1 MKRQC
6 FRWKVLLKMDYF
18 TKKYYNLVK
27 FRLMKLVKIFTFAV
41 FKTTIISLMKL
52 TKELLTDTSTLQLP
66 EKVLQFGTG
75 VLLRGLCDY
84 FIDKA
89 NKKGVFN
96 GRIVI
101 VKSTDSGG
109 ADTFTEQDNLYTL
122 CVRGIEKGVP
132 TEENIICTAISRVL
146 SAQSEWNA
154 ILETAQSA
162 DIQVVISNTTEVGL
176 QYVEESIRQNPP
188 ASFPAKLTAWLYE
201 RFQSRQEG
209 VVVIPTEL
217 IVGNGDKLK
226 EIVLQH
232 CVFNELPE
240 RFVEWL
246 ENENHFCN
254 SLVDRI
260 VPGKP
265 KGDTLTELQNTLGY
279 EDDLLAVAE
288 TYRLWAIEGGDKVKD
303 ILTFAQVDDGVK
315 IAQNIEQFR
324 ELKLRMLNGTHTLM
338 CGIAYLSGFRIVKE
352 ALTDEMFE
360 KFTTNLM
367 MSEIAPAIPYKIDS
381 KIAQR
386 YGREVLDRFRNPYLD
401 HQWISITL
409 QYTMKMRMRNIPL
422 LLNYYKEFN
431 TVPQYFTRGFAAYL
445 LFMKAVKED
454 NGKFFGMRADESYLI
469 QCDSAKYFY
478 KTWQNPNTEEVVIEV
493 LSNQE
498 MWGTDLTK
506 LKGFAENV
514 TTHLSNMMSFGV
526 QEVVSALNVY
536 A

>member
-1 MKRQC
+1 
-6 FRWKVLLKMDYF
+6 
-18 TKKYYNLVK
+18 
-27 FRLMKLVKIFTFAV
+27 
-41 FKTTIISLMKL
+41 MKL
-52 TKELLTDTSTLQLP
+52 TKDLLTESSTLQLP

-89 NKKGVFN
+89 NKRGVFN

-109 ADTFTEQDNLYTL
+109 ADAFAEQDNLYTL
-122 CVRGIEKGVP
+122 CVRGIDKGVP
-132 TEENIICTAISRVL
+132 TEENIISSAISRVL
-146 SAQSEWNA
+146 SAQSDWNA

-176 QYVEESIRQNPP
+176 QYLEESIRQNPP
-188 ASFPAKLTAWLYE
+188 VSFPAKLTAWLYE
-201 RFQSRQEG
+201 RFQAKQAG
-209 VVVIPTEL
+209 VVIIPTEL
-217 IVGNGDKLK
+217 LVGNGDILK
-226 EIVLQH
+226 EIVLKH
-232 CVFNELPE
+232 CVFNQLPS

-246 ENENHFCN
+246 ENENSFCN

-265 KGDTLTELQNTLGY
+265 KGEALAALQANLGY
-279 EDDLLAVAE
+279 EDKLLAVAE
-288 TYRLWAIEGGDKVKD
+288 TYRLWAIQGEEKVKD
-303 ILTFAQVDDGVK
+303 ILTFAQTDDGVK
-315 IAQNIEQFR
+315 IAKNIEQFR

-338 CGIAYLSGFRIVKE
+338 CGMAFLSGFQTVKE
-352 ALTDEMFE
+352 ALADEMIE
-360 KFTTNLM
+360 KFITNLM
-367 MSEIAPAIPYKIDS
+367 MSEIAPAIPYKIDA
-381 KIAQR
+381 KVAQR
-386 YGREVLDRFRNPYLD
+386 YGRDVLDRFRNPYLD

-409 QYTMKMRMRNIPL
+409 QYTMKMQMRNIPI

-445 LFMKAVKED
+445 LFMKAVKEEG
-454 NGKFFGMRADESYLI
+454 GKYFGEKDGELYPI

-478 KTWQNPNTEEVVIEV
+478 EIWQNKKTEEVVNEV
-493 LSNQE
+493 LGNE
-498 MWGTDLTK
+498 KMWGADLNK

-514 TTHLSNMMSFGV
+514 TTHLSNMMAIGV
-526 QEVVSALNVY
+526 REVASALNVY

>member
-1 MKRQC
+1 MNVN
-6 FRWKVLLKMDYF
+6 KVPTF
-18 TKKYYNLVK
+18 VTFNRFIFV
-27 FRLMKLVKIFTFAV
+27 LMR
-41 FKTTIISLMKL
+41 L
-52 TKELLTDTSTLQLP
+52 TKNLLSETSTLQLP

-89 NKKGVFN
+89 NKQGVFN

-109 ADTFTEQDNLYTL
+109 ADAFAEQDNLYTL
-122 CVRGIEKGVP
+122 CVRGIDKGVP
-132 TEENIICTAISRVL
+132 TEENIICSAISRVL
-146 SAQSEWNA
+146 SAQSDWNA
-154 ILETAQSA
+154 ILETAQGT

-176 QYVEESIRQNPP
+176 QYVEESIRQSPP

-201 RFQSRQEG
+201 RFQAKQAG
-209 VVVIPTEL
+209 VVIIPTEL

-226 EIVLQH
+226 EIVLKL
-232 CVFNELPE
+232 CSFNELPA

-246 ENENHFCN
+246 EEENTFCN

-265 KGDTLTELQNTLGY
+265 KGDALTELQNSLGY
-279 EDDLLAVAE
+279 KDDLLAVAE
-288 TYRLWAIEGGDKVKD
+288 TYRLWAIQGNEKVKD
-303 ILTFAQVDDGVK
+303 VLTFAHVDDGVK
-315 IAQNIEQFR
+315 IAKNIEQFR
-324 ELKLRMLNGTHTLM
+324 ELKLRMLNGTHTLL
-338 CGIAYLSGFRIVKE
+338 CGIAYLSGFQTVKE
-352 ALTDEMFE
+352 ALADDMME

-367 MSEIAPAIPYKIDS
+367 MSEIAPAIPYKIDA
-381 KIAQR
+381 KVAQR
-386 YGREVLDRFRNPYLD
+386 YGRDVLDRFRNPYLD

-409 QYTMKMRMRNIPL
+409 QYTMKMQMRNIPL

-445 LFMKAVKED
+445 LFMRAVKVE
-454 NGKFFGMRADESYLI
+454 NGKYFGEREGEPYPI
-469 QCDSAKYFY
+469 QCDSAAYFY
-478 KTWQNPNTEEVVIEV
+478 DVWQNHDAHDATKVVEAV

-498 MWGTDLTK
+498 LWGTDLTK
-506 LKGFAENV
+506 LKDFTENV
-514 TTHLSNMMSFGV
+514 TTHLSNMMVIGV
-526 QEVVSALNVY
+526 REVVSALNVY

>member
-1 MKRQC
+1 MTNIN
-6 FRWKVLLKMDYF
+6 KVP
-18 TKKYYNLVK
+18 
-27 FRLMKLVKIFTFAV
+27 TFATFTLSIV
-41 FKTTIISLMKL
+41 FLMKL
-52 TKELLTDTSTLQLP
+52 TRNLLTDTSTLQLP

-89 NKKGVFN
+89 NKQGIFN
-96 GRIVI
+96 GRIVV

-109 ADTFTEQDNLYTL
+109 ADAFAEQDNLYTL
-122 CVRGIEKGVP
+122 CIRGIDRGVP
-132 TEENIICTAISRVL
+132 TEENIICSAISRVL
-146 SAQSEWNA
+146 SAQSDWNE

-162 DIQVVISNTTEVGL
+162 DIEVVISNTTEVGL
-176 QYVEESIRQNPP
+176 QYVEESIRQSPP

-201 RFQSRQEG
+201 RFQAKQSG
-209 VVVIPTEL
+209 VVIIPTEL

-226 EIVLQH
+226 EIVGKL
-232 CVFNELPE
+232 CVFNQLPV

-246 ENENHFCN
+246 ETENHFCN

-265 KGDTLTELQNTLGY
+265 KEEALAELQNLLGY
-279 EDDLLAVAE
+279 EDQLLAVAE
-288 TYRLWAIEGGDKVKD
+288 TYRLWAIQGDDKVKD
-303 ILTFAQVDDGVK
+303 ILTFADADSGVK
-315 IAQNIEQFR
+315 ITKNIEQYR

-338 CGIAYLSGFRIVKE
+338 CGIAYLSGFQFVKE
-352 ALTDEMFE
+352 ALADDTIE

-367 MSEIAPAIPYKIDS
+367 MSEIAPAIPYKIDA

-386 YGREVLDRFRNPYLD
+386 YGRDVLDRFKNPYLD

-409 QYTMKMRMRNIPL
+409 QYTMKMQLRNIPL

-445 LFMKAVKED
+445 LFMHATKVE
-454 NGKFFGMRADESYLI
+454 NGKYFGERAGESYPI
-469 QCDSAKYFY
+469 QCDSAAYFY
-478 KTWQNPNTEEVVIEV
+478 DVWQDKKTFEVVDIV
-493 LSNQE
+493 LANE
-498 MWGTDLTK
+498 ELWGSDLTK

-526 QEVVSALNVY
+526 REVVSALNVY

>member
-1 MKRQC
+1 
-6 FRWKVLLKMDYF
+6 
-18 TKKYYNLVK
+18 
-27 FRLMKLVKIFTFAV
+27 
-41 FKTTIISLMKL
+41 MKL
-52 TKELLTDTSTLQLP
+52 TKDLLTESSTLQLP

-109 ADTFTEQDNLYTL
+109 ADAFTEQDNLYTL
-122 CVRGIEKGVP
+122 CVRGIDKGVP
-132 TEENIICTAISRVL
+132 TEENIISTAISRVL
-146 SAQSEWNA
+146 SAQSDWNA

-162 DIQVVISNTTEVGL
+162 DIQVVVSNTTEVGL

-201 RFQSRQEG
+201 RFQAKQAG
-209 VVVIPTEL
+209 VVIIPTEL
-217 IVGNGDKLK
+217 LVGNGDILK
-226 EIVLQH
+226 EIVLKH
-232 CVFNELPE
+232 CVFNQLPE

-246 ENENHFCN
+246 ENENSFCN

-260 VPGKP
+260 VPGRP
-265 KGDTLTELQNTLGY
+265 KGEALSELQEKLGY
-279 EDDLLAVAE
+279 EDQLLAVAE
-288 TYRLWAIEGGDKVKD
+288 TYRLWAIQGEEKVKD
-303 ILTFAQVDDGVK
+303 ILTFAQTDDGVK
-315 IAQNIEQFR
+315 IAKNIEQFR

-338 CGIAYLSGFRIVKE
+338 CGMAFLSGFQTVKE
-352 ALTDEMFE
+352 ALADDMIE
-360 KFTTNLM
+360 KFITNLM
-367 MSEIAPAIPYKIDS
+367 MSEIAPAIPYKIDA
-381 KIAQR
+381 KVAQR
-386 YGREVLDRFRNPYLD
+386 YGRDVLDRFRNPFLD

-409 QYTMKMRMRNIPL
+409 QYTMKMQMRNIPI

-445 LFMKAVKED
+445 LFMKAVKEEG
-454 NGKFFGMRADESYLI
+454 GKYFGEKEGELYPI

-478 KTWQNPNTEEVVIEV
+478 EVWQNKTTTDVVNEV
-493 LSNQE
+493 LGNE
-498 MWGTDLTK
+498 KMWGADLSK
-506 LKGFAENV
+506 LKGFSENV
-514 TTHLSNMMSFGV
+514 TTHLSNMMAIGV
-526 QEVVSALNVY
+526 REVASALNVY

>member
-1 MKRQC
+1 
-6 FRWKVLLKMDYF
+6 
-18 TKKYYNLVK
+18 
-27 FRLMKLVKIFTFAV
+27 
-41 FKTTIISLMKL
+41 MKL
-52 TKELLTDTSTLQLP
+52 TKDLLTESSTLQLP

-89 NKKGVFN
+89 NKRGVFN

-109 ADTFTEQDNLYTL
+109 ADAFAEQDNLYTL
-122 CVRGIEKGVP
+122 CVRGIDKGVP
-132 TEENIICTAISRVL
+132 TEENIISSAISRVL
-146 SAQSEWNA
+146 SAQSDWNA

-176 QYVEESIRQNPP
+176 QYLEESIRQNPP
-188 ASFPAKLTAWLYE
+188 VSFPAKLTAWLYE
-201 RFQSRQEG
+201 RFQAKQAG
-209 VVVIPTEL
+209 VVIIPTEL
-217 IVGNGDKLK
+217 LVGNGDILK
-226 EIVLQH
+226 EIVLKH
-232 CVFNELPE
+232 CVFNQLPS

-246 ENENHFCN
+246 ENENSFCN

-265 KGDTLTELQNTLGY
+265 KGEALAALQAKLGY
-279 EDDLLAVAE
+279 EDKLLAVAE
-288 TYRLWAIEGGDKVKD
+288 TYRLWAIQGEEKVKD
-303 ILTFAQVDDGVK
+303 ILTFAQTDDGVK
-315 IAQNIEQFR
+315 IAKNIEQFR

-338 CGIAYLSGFRIVKE
+338 CGMAFLSGFQTVKE
-352 ALTDEMFE
+352 ALADEMIE
-360 KFTTNLM
+360 KFITNLM
-367 MSEIAPAIPYKIDS
+367 MSEIAPAIPYKIDA
-381 KIAQR
+381 KVAQR
-386 YGREVLDRFRNPYLD
+386 YGRDVLDRFRNPYLD

-409 QYTMKMRMRNIPL
+409 QYTMKMQMRNIPI

-445 LFMKAVKED
+445 LFMKAVKEEG
-454 NGKFFGMRADESYLI
+454 GKYFGEKDGELYPI

-478 KTWQNPNTEEVVIEV
+478 EIWQNKKTEEVVNEV
-493 LSNQE
+493 LGNE
-498 MWGTDLTK
+498 KMWGADLNK

-514 TTHLSNMMSFGV
+514 TTHLSNMMAIGV
-526 QEVVSALNVY
+526 REVASALNVY

>member
-1 MKRQC
+1 
-6 FRWKVLLKMDYF
+6 
-18 TKKYYNLVK
+18 
-27 FRLMKLVKIFTFAV
+27 
-41 FKTTIISLMKL
+41 MKL
-52 TKELLTDTSTLQLP
+52 TRNLLTDTSTLQLP

-89 NKKGVFN
+89 NKQGIFN
-96 GRIVI
+96 GRIVV

-109 ADTFTEQDNLYTL
+109 ADAFAEQDNLYTL
-122 CVRGIEKGVP
+122 CIRGIDRGVP
-132 TEENIICTAISRVL
+132 TEENIICSAISRVL
-146 SAQSEWNA
+146 SAQSDWNE

-162 DIQVVISNTTEVGL
+162 DIEVVISNTTEVGL
-176 QYVEESIRQNPP
+176 QYVEESIRQSPP

-201 RFQSRQEG
+201 RFQAKQSG
-209 VVVIPTEL
+209 VVIIPTEL

-226 EIVLQH
+226 EIVGKL
-232 CVFNELPE
+232 CVFNQLPA

-246 ENENHFCN
+246 ETENHFCN

-265 KGDTLTELQNTLGY
+265 KEEALAELQNLLGY
-279 EDDLLAVAE
+279 EDQLLAVAE
-288 TYRLWAIEGGDKVKD
+288 TYRLWAIQGDDKVKD
-303 ILTFAQVDDGVK
+303 ILTFADADSGVK
-315 IAQNIEQFR
+315 ITKNIEQYR

-338 CGIAYLSGFRIVKE
+338 CGIAYLSGFQFVKE
-352 ALTDEMFE
+352 ALADDTIE

-367 MSEIAPAIPYKIDS
+367 MSEIAPAIPYKIDA

-386 YGREVLDRFRNPYLD
+386 YGRDVLDRFKNPYLD

-409 QYTMKMRMRNIPL
+409 QYTMKMQLRNIPL

-445 LFMKAVKED
+445 LFMHATKVE
-454 NGKFFGMRADESYLI
+454 NGKYFGEREGEFYPI
-469 QCDSAKYFY
+469 QCDSAAYFY
-478 KTWQNPNTEEVVIEV
+478 DVWQDKKAFEVVDIV
-493 LSNQE
+493 LANE
-498 MWGTDLTK
+498 ELWGSDLTK

-526 QEVVSALNVY
+526 REVVSALNVY